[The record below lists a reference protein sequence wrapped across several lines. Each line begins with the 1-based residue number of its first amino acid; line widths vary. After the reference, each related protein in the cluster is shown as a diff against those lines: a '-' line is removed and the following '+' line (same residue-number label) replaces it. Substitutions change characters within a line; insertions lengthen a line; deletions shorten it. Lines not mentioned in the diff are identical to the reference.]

1 MKYDL
6 NAAAQETEQ
15 ATKSLQS
22 LLLQIASKSGII
34 TNVDFTAA
42 GTFMG
47 SAKDLCK
54 NTEAS
59 WLSWMLLVTF
69 ILVKRSTTERQ

>member
-1 MKYDL
+1 MLQPGKQNKQQNL
-6 NAAAQETEQ
+6 F
-15 ATKSLQS
+15 QS

-42 GTFMG
+42 DTFMG

-54 NTEAS
+54 NTETS
-59 WLSWMLLVTF
+59 WLSWMFLVTF
-69 ILVKRSTTERQ
+69 ILVKYFWETWRDDRI